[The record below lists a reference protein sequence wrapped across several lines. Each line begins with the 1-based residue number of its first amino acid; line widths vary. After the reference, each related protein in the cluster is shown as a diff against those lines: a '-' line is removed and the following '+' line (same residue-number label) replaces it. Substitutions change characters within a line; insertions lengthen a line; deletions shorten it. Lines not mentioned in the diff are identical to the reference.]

1 MSSES
6 RLQRESSSGP
16 WRLLLLL
23 VAVFAAILVART
35 VGLGGRIDSVKIWI
49 EGFGSLGP
57 LVFVLVYSLGV
68 VLAFPGSLLTVA
80 AGALFG
86 PWLGV
91 ATVSFASTLGSSLAF
106 LIARYFARE
115 SAARWLSRSEK
126 FRRLDKMTAEHGSV
140 MVAVTRLVPLFP
152 FNLINYGFGLTR
164 VPFGAYVFWSWLCML
179 PATVLYV
186 VGTDAVIHAVADGRV
201 PWVVV
206 GTLLVVGAGL
216 VLLVRIARGRLSRKG
231 DPVA

>member
-1 MSSES
+1 MTSGS
-6 RLQRESSSGP
+6 RLQRESPSGP
-16 WRLLLLL
+16 WRPLLLLI
-23 VAVFAAILVART
+23 VVVAAILGARSF
-35 VGLGGRIDSVKIWI
+35 GLASKIDSVKLWI

-68 VLAFPGSLLTVA
+68 VLALPGSLLTVA

-91 ATVSFASTLGSSLAF
+91 ATVSFASTLGAGLAF

-115 SAARWLSRSEK
+115 SAARWLSRSER
-126 FRRLDKMTAEHGSV
+126 FRRLDSMTAEHGAV

-152 FNLINYGFGLTR
+152 FNLVNYGFGLTR
-164 VPFGAYVFWSWLCML
+164 VPFGSYVFWSWLCML

-186 VGTDAVIHAVADGRV
+186 VGADAVVRAVADGKV
-201 PWVVV
+201 PWFAIGTLVVV
-206 GTLLVVGAGL
+206 GVVL
-216 VLLVRIARGRLSRKG
+216 VLLIRIARGRLSRGG
-231 DPVA
+231 DLEE